1 MNKSNNQTSIIKCN
15 KVSIISMD
23 KIEEWQALINKPAIS
38 NDGIEIGV
46 VSAVQPL
53 HIIVNSGPITPNKYN
68 IPKELV
74 TKFENGIVYVSSS
87 QKDIESNYEFE

>member
-1 MNKSNNQTSIIKCN
+1 
-15 KVSIISMD
+15 MD

-87 QKDIESNYEFE
+87 FSPKSYKSLNEIFYYSS